1 MKKITILLA
10 FAATLS
16 VSAQEIDSTL
26 MEQLRRSYEPTAQ
39 ERAVRNAIGNVNMK
53 TLVQNQEGLNG
64 HFDTDFTYRVPQKG
78 ITDQKQS
85 GRCWLFTGLNILRAE
100 MRRMRPELEE
110 FQFSQS
116 YLFFYDQLEKSN
128 LFLQTV
134 IDTRKLPMDDRKV
147 EALFHNP
154 ISDGGT
160 FTGVA
165 DLVDKYGLVPGEV
178 MHETYNANNTAQMH
192 RILALKLREF
202 GLELREMKGSNNAVI
217 ARKNEQL
224 KTIYRLLC
232 LTLGTP
238 PQQFTWQERNS
249 KDSVVSCETYTPHT
263 FAEKY
268 TPKHALSDYIML
280 MNDPSRDYYKVYEI
294 DMDRHVY
301 EGHNWLYL
309 NVPIQD
315 MQEVA
320 INSLKDSVAMYIG
333 CDVGKELD
341 SERGYLSLDNYDY
354 GALLGVDFPMDK
366 KQRIQSFASGSSHAM
381 TLVAV
386 DMKDDKPVKW
396 MVENSWGANNGY
408 KGHLIM
414 TDAWFHEYMF
424 RLVAERKYVPE
435 RLQKMMRQKPVLLPS
450 WDPMFMVEE

>member
-202 GLELREMKGSNNAVI
+202 GLELREMKGSNSAVI

-294 DMDRHVY
+294 DMGRHVY

-366 KQRIQSFASGSSHAM
+366 KQRVQSFASGSSHAM

-386 DMKDDKPVKW
+386 DLKDDKPVKW
-396 MVENSWGANNGY
+396 MVENSWGANNG
-408 KGHLIM
+408 L
-414 TDAWFHEYMF
+414 
-424 RLVAERKYVPE
+424 YVPSGC
-435 RLQKMMRQKPVLLPS
+435 RTQVCAGTFAKDDAPKACPFAQLGSDVYG
-450 WDPMFMVEE
+450 